1 MRLAVMEW
9 YTANILLVM
18 RGPDDGNSGKE
29 EGKAGAAAAAAAGNG
44 SNSSSSSQGDDDKN
58 GLLSK
63 YMNVQA
69 FLERTSGNAAS
80 NATSTLDEDGL
91 DGGVSADGGGR
102 DDASSIGEVED
113 DEGKVGSRGRCKY
126 APEDRERIRRERN
139 RIHAKRT
146 RDRRKKFMEES
157 EKVSER
163 VMNVS
168 RWRKGRDVFL
178 P

>member
-18 RGPDDGNSGKE
+18 RGPETSDSPAD
-29 EGKAGAAAAAAAGNG
+29 
-44 SNSSSSSQGDDDKN
+44 N

-63 YMNVQA
+63 YMEVQA
-69 FLERTSGNAAS
+69 FLERTSGNNGGADGPS
-80 NATSTLDEDGL
+80 KDQSLDGDEDGKGGNGASCST
-91 DGGVSADGGGR
+91 DGETR
-102 DDASSIGEVED
+102 DDVSIGDGED
-113 DEGKVGSRGRCKY
+113 TDEGKVSWRGGRCKY

-157 EKVSER
+157 EKVR
-163 VMNVS
+163 K
-168 RWRKGRDVFL
+168 KGRDFVHPQHHSL
-178 P
+178 IHSLAVCPCRY